1 MYSKQNSQKGDDG
14 MKRRRLLKK
23 KITTALITISLALIM
38 LSAPSLAANE
48 PKGIDSRNAYE
59 IVLKSPSNTF
69 IIDVRT
75 RAEYQFVGHPDLP
88 NGVPNIPLKFYP
100 SWEINKDFVKN
111 VEERY
116 KKDDIL
122 ITICRSGKRA
132 KRAAKLLLDAG
143 YKKSFY
149 MTDSFEG
156 SKDANGHRTV
166 NGWKVNAL
174 PYTYTLDEQLVY
186 KTEER

>member
-1 MYSKQNSQKGDDG
+1 M
-14 MKRRRLLKK
+14 K
-23 KITTALITISLALIM
+23 KINTALIAISLVLIM

-48 PKGIDSRNAYE
+48 PEGIDSRNAYE
-59 IVLKSPSNTF
+59 IVLKSPSDTF

-75 RAEYQFVGHPDLP
+75 RAEYQFVGYPDLP

-132 KRAAKLLLDAG
+132 KAAAMLLLEAG
-143 YKKSFY
+143 FKKVYY

-156 SKDANGHRTV
+156 PKDEKGHRTV
-166 NGWKVNAL
+166 SGWKVNGL
-174 PYTYTLDEQLVY
+174 PYTYKLLDNLVY
-186 KTEER
+186 K